1 MTSASEFIASKEYN
15 DRRERAKQNAI
26 NFRKSQRYQE
36 YKTLSSDGQSIIK
49 NCVKF
54 GSQSEEHK
62 KILYALKEISSW
74 NSFAASLIEQI
85 ATRGSLSEKQ
95 MFAAS
100 AMLMKIKKN
109 KEEKQ
114 SNLVSIDLSN
124 VKKIFDKAHEAIKT
138 PKFRVDNMV
147 LSRAPDSGANSGAI
161 YVKVDGEYAGKV
173 TGGYFIPCR
182 APEGTLEKLQ
192 EIAKD
197 PLASAVAYGKKTG
210 NCSCCGRE
218 LTKHNSIEKGIGPIC
233 AERWGL

>member
-1 MTSASEFIASKEYN
+1 MTSAFEYIASKEYN
-15 DRRERAKQNAI
+15 DRRTRAISFN
-26 NFRKSQRYQE
+26 
-36 YKTLSSDGQSIIK
+36 K
-49 NCVKF
+49 NKYLGASELKAQKFCVK
-54 GSQSEEHK
+54 EENK
-62 KILYALKEISSW
+62 KIFDSLKEVSSW
-74 NSFAASLIEQI
+74 NSFARSLVDQI
-85 ATRGSLSEKQ
+85 YLKGSLSEKQ

-109 KEEKQ
+109 KEERQ

-147 LSRAPDSGANSGAI
+147 LSRAPDSGANAGAI

>member
-1 MTSASEFIASKEYN
+1 MN
-15 DRRERAKQNAI
+15 NL
-26 NFRKSQRYQE
+26 RYQE
-36 YKTLSSDGQSIIK
+36 YKTLTSTPAPEGIIT

-54 GSQSEEHK
+54 GRQSDDHK
-62 KILYALKEISSW
+62 KILFALREIMTW

-85 ATRGSLSEKQ
+85 ATKGSLSEKQ

-100 AMLMKIKKN
+100 AMLMKIKQTQADK
-109 KEEKQ
+109 K

-138 PKFRVDNMV
+138 PKFRVDNIV
-147 LSRAPDSGANSGAI
+147 LSRAPDSGANAGAI

-173 TGGYFIPCR
+173 TGGYFVPCR

-197 PLASAVAYGKKTG
+197 PLGSAVAYGKRTG

-218 LTKHNSIEKGIGPIC
+218 LTKHDSIEKGIGPIC